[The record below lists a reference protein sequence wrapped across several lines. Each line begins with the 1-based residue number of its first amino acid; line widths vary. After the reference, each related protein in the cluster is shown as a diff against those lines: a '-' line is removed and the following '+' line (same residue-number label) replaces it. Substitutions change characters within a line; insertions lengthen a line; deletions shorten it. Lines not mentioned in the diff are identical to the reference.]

1 MIVKRKIIADIISPF
16 MTIFPSEKQ
25 IYSKNRLVIL
35 AHHGVEDIGLQHYP
49 LAIGSISAST
59 KQFEE
64 QLRFIKNHFDVL
76 TFKNLHEN
84 YLSQGIFPE
93 RGLIITFDDGYLNNY
108 TNVFPLLQKY
118 EILATIFLTTGNI
131 GTNRMLR
138 FDELYFRIFTTKMTS
153 IKIDWPGQ
161 NLSFDIPDC
170 SSKRKTAL
178 KIRNMLKKVSKDDR
192 LQILEKIYQRLGPQN
207 GVDDTRY
214 VLNWKE
220 ILEMKDAGI
229 EFGSHTVSHPI
240 LSCLSNSEVEREL
253 VESKMKIEEQLG
265 EECIAFSY
273 PNGGKGD
280 FGEREISLLEKIGYE
295 YAVSYI
301 HGAETWRWAN
311 RYSLHRLQVELET
324 TNSMFKVGCIW
335 WPRFM

>member
-1 MIVKRKIIADIISPF
+1 
-16 MTIFPSEKQ
+16 
-25 IYSKNRLVIL
+25 
-35 AHHGVEDIGLQHYP
+35 
-49 LAIGSISAST
+49 
-59 KQFEE
+59 
-64 QLRFIKNHFDVL
+64 
-76 TFKNLHEN
+76 
-84 YLSQGIFPE
+84 
-93 RGLIITFDDGYLNNY
+93 
-108 TNVFPLLQKY
+108 
-118 EILATIFLTTGNI
+118 
-131 GTNRMLR
+131 
-138 FDELYFRIFTTKMTS
+138 MTS

-178 KIRNMLKKVSKDDR
+178 KIRNMLKKVSNDDR